1 MDAHDVSGW
10 QLNII
15 QKELGYYWD
24 QRMTGGGREGGMMDG
39 GRGEGGI
46 EGWREGGGRKGRRG
60 KLLSTTTQL
69 MNCKNK

>member
-1 MDAHDVSGW
+1 MAVEHNPEGTRV
-10 QLNII
+10 L
-15 QKELGYYWD
+15 LGPENDWG
-24 QRMTGGGREGGMMDG
+24 RGGGREGGREGGMMDG